1 MRRAEI
7 LAKEDVIIREEF
19 PVSHRTLPL
28 LTCDVVTIFPE
39 LVTSVGGWGVLRR
52 AQESGRLALRAVNLR
67 DFALDRHRTV
77 DDYPYGGGSG
87 MVLKPEPL
95 FRAVE
100 TLKSAAAHPPRVILM
115 TPQGV
120 PLRQNIC
127 ERLSLER
134 HLILLCGRYKG
145 VDERVVEALVDE
157 EISMGD
163 YVLSGGE
170 LPALALL
177 EAVTRL
183 LPGVLGD
190 ADSALQDSFSDG
202 LLDAP
207 HYTRPAEWQ
216 GRRVPEVLLS
226 GDPKTIKAWKRREAL
241 RRTWLRRPD
250 LLKEATLSDED
261 LEYLEQLERNRP

>member
-1 MRRAEI
+1 MI
-7 LAKEDVIIREEF
+7 
-19 PVSHRTLPL
+19 
-28 LTCDVVTIFPE
+28 
-39 LVTSVGGWGVLRR
+39 
-52 AQESGRLALRAVNLR
+52 
-67 DFALDRHRTV
+67 
-77 DDYPYGGGSG
+77 
-87 MVLKPEPL
+87 LKPEPL

-100 TLKSAAAHPPRVILM
+100 TLKKTAEYPTRVILM
-115 TPQGV
+115 TPQGI
-120 PLRQNIC
+120 PLKQNLC

-157 EISMGD
+157 EISIGD

-170 LPALALL
+170 LPALVLL
-177 EAVTRL
+177 EAIVRL

-190 ADSALQDSFSDG
+190 AESALRDSFSEG

-207 HYTRPAEWQ
+207 HYTRPAEWK

-226 GDPKTIKAWKRREAL
+226 GDPKKIETWQRREAL

-250 LLKEATLSDED
+250 LLKQSPLSDED
-261 LEYLEQLERNRP
+261 LEYIEQLERNRS